1 MQKFILSTKADED
14 VEKLYGDGV
23 EKFGENKA
31 IKYLEELNLMF
42 IFLSKNPK
50 IGKKRNEIKLKLV
63 SFPYGSHIIF
73 YRIFAKHIRI
83 VRVLYGGMDLI
94 KFLK

>member
-1 MQKFILSTKADED
+1 MRKFILSTKADDDIED
-14 VEKLYGDGV
+14 LYDDGV
-23 EKFGENKA
+23 KKFGESQA

-42 IFLSKNPK
+42 VFLSENPEV
-50 IGKKRNEIKLKLV
+50 GKKRDEIKMKLV

-73 YRIFAKHIRI
+73 YRIFKTHIRI
-83 VRVLYGGMDLI
+83 IRVLYGGKDLI

>member
-1 MQKFILSTKADED
+1 MNKFILSQKADDD
-14 VEKLYGDGV
+14 VEELYADGV
-23 EKFGENKA
+23 CKFGKPQA

-42 IFLSKNPK
+42 IFISENPE
-50 IGKKRNEIKLKLV
+50 IGKKRNEIKIKLV

-73 YRIFAKHIRI
+73 YRIFKTHIRI
-83 VRVLYGGMDLI
+83 VRILYGGRDLI

>member
-1 MQKFILSTKADED
+1 MQKFILSTKADDDIE
-14 VEKLYGDGV
+14 ELYDDGV
-23 EKFGENKA
+23 YKFGETQA

-42 IFLSKNPK
+42 VFLSKNPE
-50 IGKKRNEIKLKLV
+50 IGKKRNEIKMKLV

-73 YRIFAKHIRI
+73 YRIFKTHIRI
-83 VRVLYGGMDLI
+83 VRVLYGGKDLV